1 MPNKKIKERE
11 QEITELTNNFCD
23 KHLDEDYKQLCER
36 LVKKMGRK
44 HEVPFKRGRLDI
56 WAASVVYAIG
66 SINFLF
72 DQSFEPHMTP
82 DQIND
87 AFGTNKST
95 VSNKARKIK
104 KMFDM
109 RYFDSE
115 FSTRDMEQSNPFNQM
130 VMVDG
135 FIVPLENL
143 PQEQQEM
150 VRQAR
155 AEGKD
160 IAFTTEGG

>member
-1 MPNKKIKERE
+1 
-11 QEITELTNNFCD
+11 
-23 KHLDEDYKQLCER
+23 
-36 LVKKMGRK
+36 
-44 HEVPFKRGRLDI
+44 
-56 WAASVVYAIG
+56 
-66 SINFLF
+66 
-72 DQSFEPHMTP
+72 
-82 DQIND
+82 
-87 AFGTNKST
+87 
-95 VSNKARKIK
+95 
-104 KMFDM
+104 MFDM